1 MAMATAHALLG
12 GGVMVER
19 FVHPDLH
26 FVFPVVKQKGQT
38 GDSTSDQYIQQWREM
53 LTDSL
58 YFDLPEWLERMGV
71 DNQQALIGVGESA
84 QILRKLSLRSSQGGF
99 KVMIIWMP
107 ELMNQETANKLL
119 KILEEPP
126 RQTVFILVSER
137 PERLLATI
145 LSRTQQIEFPPLTE
159 KSLADV
165 LQHDRGLS
173 ADDAL
178 RIAHLSEGSVVRAFH
193 LLKADTQSM
202 LFFDMFVSLMRL
214 TYQRKVRELYAWAE
228 QLAGSGREKQKSFL
242 AYSQHLI
249 RENFVYNFHQP
260 QLSYETPEEAQFSRN
275 FARFINE
282 RNIFAITEQFATAER
297 DIEGNVGARMV
308 FFDLALQTAALIRQ

>member
-1 MAMATAHALLG
+1 
-12 GGVMVER
+12 MVER

-126 RQTVFILVSER
+126 QQTVFILVSEH

-165 LQHDRGLS
+165 LQHDRASPTS
-173 ADDAL
+173 A
-178 RIAHLSEGSVVRAFH
+178 
-193 LLKADTQSM
+193 KA
-202 LFFDMFVSLMRL
+202 
-214 TYQRKVRELYAWAE
+214 A
-228 QLAGSGREKQKSFL
+228 
-242 AYSQHLI
+242 
-249 RENFVYNFHQP
+249 
-260 QLSYETPEEAQFSRN
+260 
-275 FARFINE
+275 
-282 RNIFAITEQFATAER
+282 
-297 DIEGNVGARMV
+297 
-308 FFDLALQTAALIRQ
+308 